1 MMLRESRVEI
11 TETETPVITQSI
23 GPSLEDVVD
32 LLLSIRQS
40 II

>member
-11 TETETPVITQSI
+11 TETETPILTQSM

-32 LLLSIRQS
+32 LSSSIRQS